1 MKLVLVAMDGSET
14 SLKAVR
20 HAGMIAAKV
29 GAELR
34 VVFVF
39 DAWPEV
45 LSGRYG
51 STPEEGERILRQR
64 ADEVLSKAIAMIEE
78 PGVKIKTE
86 VREGSAAEG
95 ILTAAQE
102 LSPDLIVM
110 GSRGMSTVKGL
121 LVGSVSLQVLH
132 HAPCPVTIV
141 R

>member
-1 MKLVLVAMDGSET
+1 MKSVLVAMDGSET

-20 HAGMIAAKV
+20 HAGMIAAKF
-29 GAELR
+29 GAQLR
-34 VVFVF
+34 VVYVF

-51 STPEEGERILRQR
+51 NTPEEGEKILRQR
-64 ADEVLSKAIAMIEE
+64 ADEVLSKAVNLIEE
-78 PGVKIKTE
+78 PGAQVRTE

-95 ILTAAQE
+95 ILSAAQE
-102 LSPDLIVM
+102 HAPDLIVM

-121 LVGSVSLQVLH
+121 LLGSVSLQVLH
-132 HAPCPVTIV
+132 SAPCPVTIV